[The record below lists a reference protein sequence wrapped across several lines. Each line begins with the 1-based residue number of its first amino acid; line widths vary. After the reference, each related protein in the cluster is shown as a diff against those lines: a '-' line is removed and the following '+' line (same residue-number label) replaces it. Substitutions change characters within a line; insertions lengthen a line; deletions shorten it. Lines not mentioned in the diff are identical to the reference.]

1 VRAGW
6 LQSRSWHA
14 RVIGLGLACALLCLA
29 GCSSSAN
36 NATATNSAGK
46 GAASP
51 ASGSKLT
58 LHLGYFPNVTHATAL
73 VGVSQGIFARDLGAN
88 VSLQTATFNA
98 GPAEVEALFSG
109 ALDAAYMGP
118 NPAVNA
124 YVQSGGSA
132 VRVISGATACGA
144 FLVVRSDINTAA
156 DLRGKTVASPQ
167 LGNTQDVALR
177 SWLQKQGLKTDI
189 NGGGDLSVLPQDNSV
204 TLTAFKSGQIA
215 GAWVP
220 EPWASRLLQEGGGKV
235 LVDERDLWPGGAY
248 VTTQLVVRTD
258 FLQKHPDVIT
268 ALLHGQIDA
277 NAFLGAQPQQA
288 QQIVNDSIAQITG
301 QRLAS
306 GVLAA
311 AWKNLTFSNDPVAS
325 SLRKAANDAQT
336 LGLLKLNGVDLNGL
350 YDLAP
355 LNALLKAAGQP
366 EVTAS

>member
-1 VRAGW
+1 
-6 LQSRSWHA
+6 
-14 RVIGLGLACALLCLA
+14 
-29 GCSSSAN
+29 
-36 NATATNSAGK
+36 
-46 GAASP
+46 
-51 ASGSKLT
+51 
-58 LHLGYFPNVTHATAL
+58 
-73 VGVSQGIFARDLGAN
+73 
-88 VSLQTATFNA
+88 
-98 GPAEVEALFSG
+98 
-109 ALDAAYMGP
+109 
-118 NPAVNA
+118 
-124 YVQSGGSA
+124 
-132 VRVISGATACGA
+132 
-144 FLVVRSDINTAA
+144 
-156 DLRGKTVASPQ
+156 
-167 LGNTQDVALR
+167 
-177 SWLQKQGLKTDI
+177 
-189 NGGGDLSVLPQDNSV
+189 VLPQDNSV

-311 AWKNLTFSNDPVAS
+311 AWKNLTFSNDPVAC